1 VVSVFFFTVSALLFI
16 APTFPSFAGLPW
28 GEGGV
33 VATILGWIAGLSALM
48 IVLYPGFFLSKN
60 ISIPF
65 WNTPLLTVI
74 LVSYAVLGATAVIL
88 TASAFVALDQA
99 AWVETTAI
107 GLIVFNAILIPVYLW
122 AMARTGGAAKESVRL
137 LNRNKVAWV
146 AWLGVVGVGMVLPL
160 AALLWDRSMIP
171 MAGAGLLVGGYLFRY
186 CLLRVGVY
194 VPAALVAEANLDL
207 SQLNRTN
214 AGLEQEYADMAAHGA
229 GGGERGGR

>member
-1 VVSVFFFTVSALLFI
+1 
-16 APTFPSFAGLPW
+16 
-28 GEGGV
+28 
-33 VATILGWIAGLSALM
+33 M